1 MWNLSVS
8 WLANNLQ
15 FLNWCS
21 VSFLP
26 PCQVKAAFTRAY
38 NKEAHLTPYSLS
50 SVKASKRQ
58 SGSAATL
65 DLSEDLH
72 MEETQSDEEEQDTL
86 DSDAMIKVI

>member
-65 DLSEDLH
+65 DLSEDLNV
-72 MEETQSDEEEQDTL
+72 EEIQSDEDEQDTV